1 MKTKNTVS
9 MVVFV
14 LIWLLAACGGNA
26 PKADAMPDKPAE
38 GLMLETPTES
48 VMMDKPTEEAMQSH
62 ETPLADTMP
71 VKPAE
76 GVMMETPAWFGATLT
91 NVNTGESFTLNEFN
105 GKVILVETMAVWCP
119 NCKRQQEQVKA
130 LHALLG
136 ERDDFVSLGL
146 DIDPNES
153 AEVLKNYVT
162 SNGFDWLYAVPAPE
176 ITREIAALY
185 GDQFLNPPSTPMLI
199 IDRKGTAHPLPF
211 GIKSAEDLLEMLQ
224 PFLDEAM

>member
-9 MVVFV
+9 MVVLV
-14 LIWLLAACGGNA
+14 LVWLLAACGGNA
-26 PKADAMPDKPAE
+26 PQADAMPD
-38 GLMLETPTES
+38 TPTES
-48 VMMDKPTEEAMQSH
+48 VMMDKPTEEAMQPH
-62 ETPLADTMP
+62 ETPTPDAMP
-71 VKPAE
+71 VKPTE
-76 GVMMETPAWFGATLT
+76 GAMLETPAWFGATLT
-91 NVNTGESFTLNEFN
+91 NVNTGEAFTLNELN

-153 AEVLKNYVT
+153 ADVLKNYVT

-176 ITREIAALY
+176 INREIAALY
-185 GDQFLNPPSTPMLI
+185 GDQLLNPPSTPMLI
-199 IDRKGTAHPLPF
+199 IDHKGTAHPLPF
-211 GIKSAEDLLEMLQ
+211 GVKSAEELLEMLK